1 MPKTYEP
8 IASTT
13 VGTATTTVTLSNI
26 PQTYTDLVVVA
37 NAATPSGGI
46 VFSVRFNSD
55 TGSNYSGTRLGGT
68 GTATFSDRSSSATS
82 IGATILKSSAQPD
95 GAYIIHIQN
104 YANTNTYK
112 TCLIRGN
119 ATQVGVTAGLWR
131 STSAI
136 TSVSFGGEFT
146 ADVIAGST
154 FVLYGIKA
162 A

>member
-1 MPKTYEP
+1 M
-8 IASTT
+8 ASATL
-13 VGTATTTVTLSNI
+13 GAATTSVTFSSI
-26 PQTYTDLVVVA
+26 PSTYTDLVVVA
-37 NAATPSGGI
+37 NAATPSGGT

-55 TGSNYSGTRLGGT
+55 TGSNYSATRLGGT
-68 GTATFSDRSSSATS
+68 GTTTFSDRSSSATS
-82 IGATILKSSAQPD
+82 IAATILRSSSEPD
-95 GAYIIHIQN
+95 GTYIIHIQN

-136 TSVSFGGEFT
+136 TSISFGGEFT

-154 FVLYGIKA
+154 FNLYGILA
-162 A
+162 GS